1 MDRSLIKGF
10 RKQFGDGSIFTMA
23 GDDVVSHDLGFL
35 PTGNFAIDS
44 IIGRPGI
51 PLGRVTEFYG
61 AYASGKSTTVA
72 SILGKCQSIGGLAVL
87 FDTEHAY
94 SPEWSS
100 TYGINPEELLVA
112 QPRCLEDAF
121 IQTAYLC
128 QSILESNFEYP
139 VVIAFDSVS
148 ALPLKAELDDTQN
161 QVEGKKDEKGVRLG
175 GHAAY
180 MSRALRVLT
189 DTIHEAAVCLV
200 MVSQMKQNPMG
211 YGVQKLG
218 GEALNFHAAI
228 QIKLSKVQPKTAEY
242 ASFKATCVKNKVS
255 SPFKEA
261 EFKIN
266 FETGI
271 DDSAAVIAKAVDLG
285 IVSKG
290 KPGWYNFGDN
300 SYRAVDL
307 APAIRQG
314 IYETVFEKDFPKKE
328 EETIPEVDAPLEE
341 ETGITTDP
349 QPVPED
355 TTIIV
360 APSTSV
366 DEGETAVVTLAPNI
380 SIVSPPVED

>member
-1 MDRSLIKGF
+1 MDRSLVKGF
-10 RKQFGDGSIFTMA
+10 RKQFGDGSIFTLA

-51 PLGRVTEFYG
+51 PLGRVIEFYG

-72 SILGKCQSIGGLAVL
+72 GILGKCQSIGGLAVL

-94 SPEWSS
+94 SAEWCSH
-100 TYGINPEELLVA
+100 YGINPEELLVA

-121 IQTAYLC
+121 IQTVYLC
-128 QSILESNFEYP
+128 QSIIASQFEYP

-148 ALPLKAELDDTQN
+148 ALPLRAELEATEN
-161 QVEGKKDEKGVRLG
+161 QVQGKKDEKGVRLG

-180 MSRALRVLT
+180 MSQALRVLT
-189 DTIHEAAVCLV
+189 DMIHEAAVCLV

-218 GEALNFHAAI
+218 GEALNFHAAV

-242 ASFKATCVKNKVS
+242 ASFKATCVKNKVN

-266 FETGI
+266 FTTGI
-271 DDSAAVIAKAVDLG
+271 DDSAAVIAKAVELG
-285 IVSKG
+285 IVSRG
-290 KPGWYNFGDN
+290 KPGWYNFGDD
-300 SYRAVDL
+300 SFRAVDL

-314 IYETVFEKDFPKKE
+314 VYEIVFEEDFPKKE
-328 EETIPEVDAPLEE
+328 EETTVTE
-341 ETGITTDP
+341 DP
-349 QPVPED
+349 PIVPED
-355 TTIIV
+355 QTI
-360 APSTSV
+360 SL
-366 DEGETAVVTLAPNI
+366 TLEPTI
-380 SIVSPPVED
+380 PTPIQPVED